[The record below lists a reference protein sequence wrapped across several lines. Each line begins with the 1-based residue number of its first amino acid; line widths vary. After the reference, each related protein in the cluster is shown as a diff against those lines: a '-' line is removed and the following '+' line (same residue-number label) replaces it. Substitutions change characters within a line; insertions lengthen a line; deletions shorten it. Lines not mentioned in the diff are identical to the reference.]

1 MSIERSISWS
11 VPALTQADT
20 INKALQVM
28 DEHKMSALP
37 VVNEEEYIAVV
48 NEDQLLEAPDD
59 SLTLDASGMLQFRPA
74 ISSLSHPFDA
84 VRIMY
89 EAKLSVLP
97 VIDTEN
103 KYLGSI
109 TKDTLI
115 DHFATQNGISSPGGI
130 LVLEVPPR
138 NYSMYEIARICENE
152 DVAILGMQLHT
163 GEDGMLEVTLKLN
176 RTVLDAVVASFSRHN
191 YHVAEVYGQ
200 ESDKEDILEKYNL
213 LMNYINM

>member
-1 MSIERSISWS
+1 MSIERSVSLS
-11 VPALTQADT
+11 TPTLSPADT
-20 INKALQVM
+20 IGKALQMM
-28 DEHKMSALP
+28 DEHKMAALP
-37 VVNEEEYIAVV
+37 IVSDEEYIALVT
-48 NEDQLLEAPDD
+48 EDHLLEAADD
-59 SLTLDASGMLQFRPA
+59 SVALDDPGMLQFRPA

-84 VRIMY
+84 LRIMY

-97 VIDTEN
+97 VINTEN
-103 KYLGSI
+103 KYMGSI

-115 DHFATQNGISSPGGI
+115 DHFATQTGISSPGGI
-130 LVLEVPPR
+130 LVLEVSPR

-163 GEDGMLEVTLKLN
+163 GQEGMLEVTLKLN

-191 YHVAEVYGQ
+191 YHVTEVYGR
-200 ESDKEDILEKYNL
+200 ESDKEDMLEKYNL